1 MSFMQTLE
9 LYFRFAGVTLLLVQ
23 LVLIIRD
30 AWDVRPARF
39 GALLVIS
46 LINIV
51 GADASATVSIPV
63 WLQYG
68 LSALSMNTAI
78 FIWWFALSLFDDEF
92 RLRRLEWTVAIVWL
106 SLGVFNFNDFVLDL
120 PLSAPWAA
128 YTRSVMALGIVAHIV
143 YRALAGRQT
152 DLIEGRRRVRV
163 LFAFAIA
170 AVFLIDLWS
179 EVAFG
184 WYKEPLWFSTIEHGL
199 FLAVI
204 LWGSFWLFRLDK
216 HVLMFDPAAEP
227 AEEPRQA
234 LSPKEQLLHQK
245 LIGVVETEKAYLEPE
260 LSISALASRI
270 GAPEHQVRALINKA
284 MGHRNFRAFLNGYR
298 MAEAKAALANPQKA
312 ALPILTI
319 AMDAGFASLSSFNRA
334 FKEGVGQTPTAFR
347 QGALGGNSLPQN

>member
-1 MSFMQTLE
+1 MQILE
-9 LYFRFAGVTLLLVQ
+9 LYFQFAGVTLLLVQ
-23 LVLIIRD
+23 LVLIVRD

-46 LINIV
+46 LIYIV
-51 GADASATVSIPV
+51 GADASAAAYIPG
-63 WLQYG
+63 WLHYG

-92 RLRRLEWTVAIVWL
+92 RLRRLEWAVAIVWFI
-106 SLGVFNFNDFVLDL
+106 LGVFNFNEFIFDL
-120 PLSAPWAA
+120 PISAPWAA

-170 AVFLIDLWS
+170 ALFLVDIGS
-179 EVAFG
+179 ELTFG
-184 WYKEPLWFSTIEHGL
+184 WHEEPLWFSTIEHGL
-199 FLAVI
+199 FFAVI
-204 LWGSFWLFRLDK
+204 LWGCFWLLRLDK
-216 HVLMFDPAAEP
+216 HALMFDPVAES
-227 AEEPRQA
+227 AEAPRQA

-245 LIGVVETEKAYLEPE
+245 LIGVVEAEKAFLEPE
-260 LSISALASRI
+260 LSISALAARI
-270 GAPEHQVRALINKA
+270 GAPEHQLRTLINKA

-298 MAEAKAALANPQKA
+298 MAAAKAALADPQKA

-334 FKEGVGQTPTAFR
+334 FKESNGQTPTAFR
-347 QGALGGNSLPQN
+347 QAALGGNTPSQN

>member
-1 MSFMQTLE
+1 MQTLE
-9 LYFRFAGVTLLLVQ
+9 LYFQSAGVTLLLIQ

-46 LINIV
+46 LINVV
-51 GADASATVSIPV
+51 GADVSTAASIPV

-68 LSALSMNTAI
+68 LSALAMNTAI
-78 FIWWFALSLFDDEF
+78 FIWWFALSLFDDDF
-92 RLRRLEWTVAIVWL
+92 RLRRLEWSVAIVWL
-106 SLGVFNFNDFVLDL
+106 SLGVLNFNDFFLDL

-143 YRALAGRQT
+143 YRALAGRQA

-170 AVFLIDLWS
+170 ALFLVDLGS
-179 EVAFG
+179 ELAFG
-184 WYKEPLWFSTIEHGL
+184 WHEEPLWFSTIEHGL

-204 LWGSFWLFRLDK
+204 LWGCMWLFRLDK
-216 HVLMFDPAAEP
+216 HALMFDPVTESAEAP
-227 AEEPRQA
+227 LQA

-245 LIGVVETEKAYLEPE
+245 LIAVVEAEKAYLEPE
-260 LSISALASRI
+260 LSISALALRI
-270 GAPEHQVRALINKA
+270 GAPEHQLRTLINKA

-298 MAEAKAALANPQKA
+298 MAEAKTALADPQKA

-334 FKEGVGQTPTAFR
+334 FKESVGQTPSAFR
-347 QGALGGNSLPQN
+347 QAALGGNPPSQN